1 MRTPGIVGLLAWLGM
16 AAGASPAAAQAL
28 DKVDFVRNYQGN
40 FGGIKVPGCGFHN
53 DTMFDPVSLLV
64 TWTSNRP
71 CFERAMQAHA
81 ERGDNR
87 VVVDPRADY
96 HGGEGGGP
104 IDLWHDPGTFG
115 RFLKDVRAHTNN
127 RGEPFKVLV
136 FMAGDG
142 HIASFLKDE
151 REGVPD
157 PEAEAHFARDARALA
172 AAAADHVDA
181 TAVCWECRSQRNYM
195 TAGTYE
201 RNGKLI
207 AALFPRAWHGQHLND
222 TSSSWASA
230 GGSQEG
236 DDPNGGS
243 GSVAW
248 SRCLRDGWCDGLLFE
263 FEAGERYLKPAA
275 YPNYTGF
282 PGAFGRYWE
291 LIVRLGNDPQS
302 VATAAGKRRGWP
314 QVDVLAFEFILDAYN
329 NRSDEA
335 YSVEWCKKA
344 LAIGGWGCGSAS
356 WRRPR

>member
-1 MRTPGIVGLLAWLGM
+1 M
-16 AAGASPAAAQAL
+16 
-28 DKVDFVRNYQGN
+28 
-40 FGGIKVPGCGFHN
+40 
-53 DTMFDPVSLLV
+53 
-64 TWTSNRP
+64 
-71 CFERAMQAHA
+71 
-81 ERGDNR
+81 
-87 VVVDPRADY
+87 
-96 HGGEGGGP
+96 
-104 IDLWHDPGTFG
+104 
-115 RFLKDVRAHTNN
+115 
-127 RGEPFKVLV
+127 LV
-136 FMAGDG
+136 FLAGDG

-157 PEAEAHFARDARALA
+157 PDAEAHFARDARALA
-172 AAAADHVDA
+172 AAAADQVDA
-181 TAVCWECRSQRNYM
+181 TAVCWECRNQRNYM

-207 AALFPRAWHGQHLND
+207 AALFPRAWHGQHLNH

-263 FEAGERYLKPAA
+263 FEAGERYLKPEAS
-275 YPNYTGF
+275 PNYTGF

-302 VATAAGKRRGWP
+302 VATAAGKRHGWP